1 MRIIFSSALI
11 LSCILLTS
19 CRTTQ
24 DGDITKLETFDS
36 EKEALAAIKRD
47 EQRELEA
54 AVRRRL
60 DEIQGLINKKHYE
73 EALSKLEPLK
83 RFDFCKME
91 VISMERTVE
100 ILRRGNADTINGE
113 YTRTQM
119 MKEADKELALP
130 STYGTT
136 VLIDSNLSPI
146 ELPKGS
152 QEDLINKKISL
163 SLESADVL

>member
-1 MRIIFSSALI
+1 MRIIFPSALI

-36 EKEALAAIKRD
+36 EQEALAAIKRD

-60 DEIQGLINKKHYE
+60 DEIQGLIDKKKYE

-83 RFDFCKME
+83 RFDFCKVE
-91 VISMERTVE
+91 VASMERTVE
-100 ILRRGNADTINGE
+100 ILRRGN
-113 YTRTQM
+113 
-119 MKEADKELALP
+119 
-130 STYGTT
+130 
-136 VLIDSNLSPI
+136 
-146 ELPKGS
+146 
-152 QEDLINKKISL
+152 
-163 SLESADVL
+163 